1 MKFFA
6 VILFSFLFLTL
17 AKAGDDKYTTAMEKN
32 ISLIDSAKSLADFQ
46 NVTNSFERIAS
57 AEKSKWLPYYY
68 TSYCCSISSL
78 LDTTISKKD
87 TYLDRADEYVNIAD
101 SLKQDNSEIYTLKGL
116 ISQMRLMVNPM
127 ERWQKYG
134 PLANNYFKKA
144 KELDPT
150 NPRPDYLIGQSLLYT
165 PVQFGGG
172 KEVARPFLEESMKK
186 YESFKLETSISP
198 DWGKKM
204 LKNILDSISSDDKK

>member
-1 MKFFA
+1 MKFIVA
-6 VILFSFLFLTL
+6 VLFSFLFFTTT
-17 AKAGDDKYTTAMEKN
+17 KADDDKYTNAMEKN

-46 NVTNSFERIAS
+46 NVTNNFERIAS

-68 TSYCCSISSL
+68 ASYCCAISSFF
-78 LDTTISKKD
+78 DTTNSKKD
-87 TYLDRADEYVNIAD
+87 TYLDKADEYVNLAD
-101 SLKQDNSEIYTLKGL
+101 SLKQDNSELYTLKGL

-127 ERWQKYG
+127 TRWQKYG

-172 KEVARPFLEESMKK
+172 KEVARPILEESLKK
-186 YESFKLETSISP
+186 FESFKLENSISP

-204 LKNILDSISSDDKK
+204 VKNILDQISKTDKK

>member
-1 MKFFA
+1 MKFIV

-17 AKAGDDKYTTAMEKN
+17 AKAGDDKYTNAMEKN
-32 ISLIDSAKSLADFQ
+32 ISLIDSAKSLANFQ
-46 NVTNSFERIAS
+46 NVTNNFERIAS

-68 TSYCCSISSL
+68 ASYCYAVSSF
-78 LDTTISKKD
+78 LDTTISIKD
-87 TYLDRADEYVNIAD
+87 TYLDKADECINFAD
-101 SLKQDNSEIYTLKGL
+101 SLKQDNSEIYALKGL

-134 PLANNYFKKA
+134 PLANKYLKKA

-172 KEVARPFLEESMKK
+172 KEVARPILQESMKK
-186 YESFKLETSISP
+186 YESFKLENSISP
-198 DWGKKM
+198 DWGKNM
-204 LKNILDSISSDDKK
+204 LKNILDAISTNDKK

>member
-1 MKFFA
+1 MKFLG
-6 VILFSFLFLTL
+6 VILFSFMFFTL
-17 AKAGDDKYTTAMEKN
+17 ARASDDKYTTAMEKN

-68 TSYCCSISSL
+68 ASYCCAISSL

-87 TYLDRADEYVNIAD
+87 TYLDRADEYINIAD

-172 KEVARPFLEESMKK
+172 KEVARPILEKSMKK
-186 YESFKLETSISP
+186 YESFKVENSISP
-198 DWGKKM
+198 DWGKNM
-204 LKNILDSISSDDKK
+204 LKNILDSISSNDKK

>member
-1 MKFFA
+1 MKFIV
-6 VILFSFLFLTL
+6 VILFSFLFFIL
-17 AKAGDDKYTTAMEKN
+17 AKASDDKYTNAMEKN

-46 NVTNSFERIAS
+46 NITNNFERIAS

-68 TSYCCSISSL
+68 ASYCCAISSFF
-78 LDTTISKKD
+78 DTTISEKD
-87 TYLDRADEYVNIAD
+87 IYLDNADEYINLAD

-127 ERWQKYG
+127 TRWQKYG

-144 KELDPT
+144 KDLDPT

-172 KEVARPFLEESMKK
+172 KEVARPILEEALKK
-186 YESFKLETSISP
+186 YKSFKLENSISP
-198 DWGKKM
+198 DWGEKM
-204 LKNILDSISSDDKK
+204 VKNILDAISTNDKK

>member
-1 MKFFA
+1 MKFLG
-6 VILFSFLFLTL
+6 VILFSFMFFTL
-17 AKAGDDKYTTAMEKN
+17 ARASDDKYTTAMEKN

-68 TSYCCSISSL
+68 ASYCCSISSL

-87 TYLDRADEYVNIAD
+87 TYLDRADEYINIAD
-101 SLKQDNSEIYTLKGL
+101 SLKQNNSEIYTLKGL

-172 KEVARPFLEESMKK
+172 KEVARPILEKSMKK
-186 YESFKLETSISP
+186 YESFKLENSISP
-198 DWGKKM
+198 DWGKNM
-204 LKNILDSISSDDKK
+204 LKNILDSISSNDKK

>member
-1 MKFFA
+1 MKFIVA
-6 VILFSFLFLTL
+6 ICFSFLFLSL
-17 AKAGDDKYTTAMEKN
+17 AKAGGDKYITAMGKN
-32 ISLIDSAKSLADFQ
+32 IFLIDSAKSLADFQ

-57 AEKSKWLPYYY
+57 AEKQKWLPYYY
-68 TSYCCSISSL
+68 ASYCCAISSF
-78 LDTTISKKD
+78 LDTAISKKD

-127 ERWQKYG
+127 ARWQKYG
-134 PLANNYFKKA
+134 PLANKYFKKA

-172 KEVARPFLEESMKK
+172 KEVARPILEESMEK
-186 YESFKLETSISP
+186 YESFKLENSISP

-204 LKNILDSISSDDKK
+204 LKNILDAISSNNKK

>member
-1 MKFFA
+1 MKFLA
-6 VILFSFLFLTL
+6 VILFSFLFFTL
-17 AKAGDDKYTTAMEKN
+17 ARAGDDKYTTAMEKN

-68 TSYCCSISSL
+68 ASYCCAISSL

-116 ISQMRLMVNPM
+116 INQMRLVVNPM

-172 KEVARPFLEESMKK
+172 KEVARPILEESMKK
-186 YESFKLETSISP
+186 YESFKLENSISP
-198 DWGKKM
+198 DWGKIM
-204 LKNILDSISSDDKK
+204 LKNILDSISSTDKK

>member
-1 MKFFA
+1 MKFLA
-6 VILFSFLFLTL
+6 VFLFSFLFFTL
-17 AKAGDDKYTTAMEKN
+17 ARAGDDKYITAMEKN
-32 ISLIDSAKSLADFQ
+32 ISLTDSAKSLADFQ

-68 TSYCCSISSL
+68 ASYCCAISSL

-87 TYLDRADEYVNIAD
+87 TYLDRADEYINIAD

-172 KEVARPFLEESMKK
+172 TEVARPILEESMKK
-186 YESFKLETSISP
+186 YESFKLENSISP
-198 DWGKKM
+198 DWGKIM
-204 LKNILDSISSDDKK
+204 LKNILDSISSKDKK

>member
-68 TSYCCSISSL
+68 ASYCCAISSL

-116 ISQMRLMVNPM
+116 ISQMRLVVNPM

-165 PVQFGGG
+165 PVQFGGER
-172 KEVARPFLEESMKK
+172 K
-186 YESFKLETSISP
+186 
-198 DWGKKM
+198 
-204 LKNILDSISSDDKK
+204 